1 MPRTY
6 RILLI
11 LTALVAIT
19 AMAIPGGV
27 VIEGRLIEPA
37 KAGETT
43 PMTISV
49 SKGGLDYFGRMM
61 LHIPEDCRLEPS
73 VLFGGSYHWDESEHV
88 AVISW
93 LKLPDP
99 ERFNLEFK
107 LSVAPEAPP
116 GPREVDWE
124 FSFIRNNDRATVH
137 PAPFIFYVLDTDG
150 HVGQSSTSATQ
161 AKKTT
166 GQTGQTPSP
175 SATRSTALIGNDT
188 RVTLNLAHV
197 PEGGFVKI
205 IEHVSPGCSC
215 QILDAA
221 GGVAQVN
228 GSELSIMW
236 FDYANLGS
244 VTYQMDNC
252 RLSHPQN
259 FKGTLSCVIEDASK
273 SFDVIQ
279 ELLREKEDPEP
290 LVEPQQPLDVAFE
303 IQIAA
308 TKKPVVTDYFER
320 KLNFRFSTREE
331 QSKHWVKYTYERFD
345 RYEEARDHRNEL
357 TKAYAFHGPFVVA
370 RKGEHRISVQE
381 ALTLTRQSWLP

>member
-1 MPRTY
+1 MH
-6 RILLI
+6 RIPLI

-27 VIEGRLIEPA
+27 VIEGRLTEPA

-137 PAPFIFYVLDTDG
+137 PAPFIFYVLDAEEHFGPGTAMATR
-150 HVGQSSTSATQ
+150 HNPSSEQ
-161 AKKTT
+161 AE
-166 GQTGQTPSP
+166 QRPHP
-175 SATRSTALIGNDT
+175 SATRSAVLVGNDT
-188 RVTLNLAHV
+188 RVTLNLDRV
-197 PEGGFVKI
+197 PEGGFVKLT
-205 IEHVSPGCSC
+205 EHISPGCSC
-215 QILDAA
+215 QVLDAA

-236 FDYANLGS
+236 FDYAHVGS
-244 VTYQMDNC
+244 LTYQLDNC
-252 RLSHPQN
+252 RLSSPQN
-259 FKGTLSCVIEDASK
+259 FEGTLSCVIEDASK
-273 SFDVIQ
+273 KFVVIH
-279 ELLREKEDPEP
+279 ELEAKKQGLEP
-290 LVEPQQPLDVAFE
+290 LVEPQQSLDVAFE

-331 QSKHWVKYTYERFD
+331 QSEHWVKYTYESYD
-345 RYEEARDHRNEL
+345 RYEEARNHRNEL

-370 RKGEHRISVQE
+370 RKGERRISVQE

>member
-1 MPRTY
+1 MH
-6 RILLI
+6 RIPLI

-27 VIEGRLIEPA
+27 VIEGRLTQPA

-93 LKLPDP
+93 LKLPEP

-137 PAPFIFYVLDTDG
+137 PAPFIFYVSTTDE
-150 HVGQSSTSATQ
+150 HMGQSSASVTRATQ
-161 AKKTT
+161 TT
-166 GQTGQTPSP
+166 GQAGQLPSP
-175 SATRSTALIGNDT
+175 SAKRSTALIGNDT
-188 RVTLNLAHV
+188 RVTLNLDHM
-197 PEGGFVKI
+197 PKGGFVKI
-205 IEHVSPGCSC
+205 IEHIPPDCSC

-236 FDYANLGS
+236 FDYAHVGS
-244 VTYQMDNC
+244 LTYQLDNC
-252 RLSHPQN
+252 RLSSPQN
-259 FKGTLSCVIEDASK
+259 FEGTLSCVIEDASK
-273 SFDVIQ
+273 KFVVIQ
-279 ELLREKEDPEP
+279 ELEAKKQGLEP
-290 LVEPQQPLDVAFE
+290 LVEPHQPMDVAFE

-331 QSKHWVKYTYERFD
+331 QSEHWVKYTYESYD
-345 RYEEARDHRNEL
+345 RYEEARNHRNEL

-370 RKGEHRISVQE
+370 RKGERRISVQE